1 VTPPPRHVWA
11 GDWRSESEAARL
23 EAEERRAAERVRAA
37 ERARAGQPAQAGEA
51 ADRSPER
58 AERAPSRRAR
68 LVALAAA
75 GVAVVAAAAFAA
87 GSLLLGGEDDRPDP
101 LPAVSDSPLT
111 PQKGQTRAGAVY
123 AAASPAVV
131 SIRAG
136 TSQGSGFL
144 IGDDGKVVTNAHV
157 VSESDRVFVRFGPDG
172 DSIDAEVLGTD
183 PSSDLALL
191 TIDPEDVPDG
201 VKPLELADSRGVRV
215 GDLAIAIGN
224 PFGLDRTATEGIVS
238 AIGRSIQAP
247 NGFSIDAVI
256 QTDAPI
262 NPGNSGGPLLDD
274 SAHVIGV
281 NSQIET
287 AGAPGNVGVGFAVPS
302 NTVRDVVP
310 LLEQGKTIKRAY
322 LGVES
327 SPAMPSATSGAEVRK
342 VIEDGP
348 ADDAGI
354 RPGDVI
360 TRVDGEEVK
369 EPSDVSAAIA
379 DDKPGDEIEVEI
391 ERNGSAMTIDVTLGT
406 RPARTP

>member
-1 VTPPPRHVWA
+1 MTPPPRHIWT
-11 GDWRSESEAARL
+11 GDWLSESEAAR
-23 EAEERRAAERVRAA
+23 RAAEEERAA
-37 ERARAGQPAQAGEA
+37 RARAKAAGMAEGPPAEEPGGRRRPRVSRPLVIA
-51 ADRSPER
+51 AI
-58 AERAPSRRAR
+58 
-68 LVALAAA
+68 AAA
-75 GVAVVAAAAFAA
+75 LIVVVAFATI
-87 GSLLLGGEDDRPDP
+87 SLLDGGDDRPEP
-101 LPAVSDSPLT
+101 LPAVSDEPLK
-111 PQKGQTRAGAVY
+111 PQEGQTRAAAVY

-131 SIRAG
+131 SIRTTDSEG
-136 TSQGSGFL
+136 TGFL
-144 IGDDGKVVTNAHV
+144 IADDGKVVTNAHV
-157 VSESDRVFVRFGPDG
+157 LSGSDAVYVRFGQDG
-172 DSIDAEVLGTD
+172 ASIDADVLGTD

-191 TIDPEDVPDG
+191 SIEPDSIPDG
-201 VKPLELADSRGVRV
+201 VKPLELADSRGVQV

-238 AIGRSIQAP
+238 GVGRSIQAP

-302 NTVRDVVP
+302 NTVREVVP
-310 LLEQGKTIKRAY
+310 LLERGETIKRAY
-322 LGVES
+322 LGLES
-327 SPAMPSATSGAEVRK
+327 SPATPDDPSGAEVQDLVK
-342 VIEDGP
+342 DGP

-354 RPGDVI
+354 RSGDVI
-360 TRVDGEEVK
+360 TRVDGEDVK

-379 DDKPGDEIEVEI
+379 DNQPGDKVDVEI
-391 ERNGSAMTIDVTLGT
+391 DRDGATMVIEVTLGT